1 MAVQIPEPPVATFRT
16 TTRTAA
22 WPVIGHEA
30 VIHALA
36 RDLAAQRLRH
46 AYLFTGPAAI
56 GKHTLAIAFAQAI
69 QCEAPD
75 APCGHCRTCQLIA
88 QQRHPGVHV
97 LLPEVSGKIIKT
109 AKIRIET
116 VRDLIRQF
124 ALKPMEGARRVALL
138 VDFESANAESANALL
153 KTLEEPPGA
162 GILIVTAASPE
173 ALLPTIVSRCE
184 HVALRP
190 LPVAQVQ
197 AALQA
202 RWQAPA
208 AQAELLAQL
217 SGGRLGWAVGMLQD
231 GAALERRTQHLDTLQ
246 TLRSATRRERFNY
259 AESMREDRDAVVEA
273 LGLWLTWWRDALLL
287 VHGSRAAITNLDRA
301 AELQACAGKLDPN
314 RAMRFVEQLLGT
326 LQALNQ
332 NANLRLALEALLL
345 QLP

>member
-16 TTRTAA
+16 ATRTAA

-301 AELQACAGKLDPN
+301 AELQACASKLDPN